1 MKYREGERERES
13 AYIEIE
19 EISFF
24 FFFFFGKEFETSKIY
39 NYPQKQNIVGS
50 LADNVGRLYSLFK
63 FHWVSPHR
71 VKRGITEKE
80 KIGEKLKIYI
90 DTDKVVT
97 H

>member
-19 EISFF
+19 EIS
-24 FFFFFGKEFETSKIY
+24 FFFFGKEFETSKIY

-50 LADNVGRLYSLFK
+50 LADDVGRLYSLFK
-63 FHWVSPHR
+63 FHWVSPRR

-80 KIGEKLKIYI
+80 KIGEK
-90 DTDKVVT
+90 
-97 H
+97 